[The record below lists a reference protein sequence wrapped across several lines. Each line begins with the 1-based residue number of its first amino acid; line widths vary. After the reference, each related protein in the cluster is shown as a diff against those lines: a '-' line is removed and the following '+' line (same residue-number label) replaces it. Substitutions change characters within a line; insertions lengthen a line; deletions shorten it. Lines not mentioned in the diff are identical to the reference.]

1 MKTSLGDNV
10 NLDGGVTAGV
20 VDGAGVDL
28 RDRHVDGLGGGEFWI
43 SETERK
49 RRWQRENKAQI

>member
-1 MKTSLGDNV
+1 MKASLGDNV

-28 RDRHVDGLGGGEFWI
+28 GDRHVDGLEGDELWI
-43 SETERK
+43 SETGRK
-49 RRWQRENKAQI
+49 QRWQRENMAQI

>member
-28 RDRHVDGLGGGEFWI
+28 GDRHVDGLGG
-43 SETERK
+43 
-49 RRWQRENKAQI
+49 RRVLDQ